1 MSRAA
6 DVVSRLRALPLV
18 GVDTIADDGVV
29 MVLAPHADDESLG
42 CGGLINELAAQGRP
56 PVVVIVTDGTGS
68 HPSSRTYPPGRLR
81 ALREREALQAVT
93 ILGLSAER
101 LHFLRLRDTA
111 TPRYGTEF
119 DSTVTAVAN
128 LMRDN
133 RCRVLCAPWFYDPHC
148 DHEGAQLIA
157 RAAVKRTG
165 AALLSYPVWGWLLAD
180 ETSLP
185 NAPVD
190 GWRLDIQHNLELK
203 RRAIAAHASQYSD
216 LITDDPN
223 GFRLPADLLSVFD
236 QPYEVFLRAL

>member
-1 MSRAA
+1 MNRAA

-18 GVDTIADDGVV
+18 GVDTIANDGVV

-93 ILGLSAER
+93 ILGLPAER

-119 DSTVTAVAN
+119 DSTVTAVMN

-133 RCRVLCAPWFYDPHC
+133 GCRMLCAPWLYDPHC

-157 RAAVKRTG
+157 RAAAKRTG

-180 ETSLP
+180 ETPLP
-185 NAPVD
+185 NAPVE

-236 QPYEVFLRAL
+236 QPYEVFLRTL

>member
-6 DVVSRLRALPLV
+6 DIFSRLRALPLV
-18 GVDTIADDGVV
+18 GVDTITDNGAV

-42 CGGLINELAAQGRP
+42 CGGLIVELAAKGRP
-56 PVVVIVTDGTGS
+56 PVIVIVTDGTGS
-68 HPSSRTYPPGRLR
+68 HPFSRTYPPARLR

-93 ILGLSAER
+93 ILGLPAER

-111 TPRYGTEF
+111 TPQSGPEF
-119 DSTVTAVAN
+119 NSTVTALAN

-133 RCRVLCAPWFYDPHC
+133 GCRMLCAPWLYDPHC
-148 DHEGAQLIA
+148 DHEAAQLIA
-157 RAAVKRTG
+157 RAVAKRTG

-180 ETSLP
+180 ETPLP
-185 NAPVD
+185 DSPVE
-190 GWRLDIQHNLELK
+190 GWRLDIQKHLALK

-223 GFRLPADLLSVFD
+223 GFRLPGNLLSVFD
-236 QPYEVFLRAL
+236 QPYEVFLRTS